1 MELVDA
7 HGGVALH
14 EMLTVATS
22 WAVLDDPVQ
31 PLAKLKLDVVGPV
44 KGSARIVLAAANYA
58 GMWRH
63 IVGGGLAASRHTSGC
78 RRQPPCRGYV
88 RRRHAGLHAGGHRLI
103 SRYRAPDAYAWLAA
117 LNQSRPEACEGALPG
132 IQLKDASREQLAEA
146 LVPAPG
152 ISALPHRRRLPPVSH
167 HQRPHWLGH
176 LRLEQPPDLDRP
188 AGSDGRPFPVE
199 LPADSYSHY
208 LQCRC
213 DRLSLVT
220 RSRSGGA
227 QCADLG

>member
-1 MELVDA
+1 VFLRDAPTTWIPAPVLQDLMELVDA

-146 LVPAPG
+146 LETLPAPG
-152 ISALPHRRRLPPVSH
+152 ISALPHWPRLPF
-167 HQRPHWLGH
+167 R
-176 LRLEQPPDLDRP
+176 
-188 AGSDGRPFPVE
+188 
-199 LPADSYSHY
+199 
-208 LQCRC
+208 
-213 DRLSLVT
+213 
-220 RSRSGGA
+220 
-227 QCADLG
+227 